1 MKYAQIINDT
11 IVKIHNKLPGS
22 WLNISNLD
30 ALTQEQ
36 LSDLSW
42 SGNAGVKFYL
52 VEEATRPQHNPLYK
66 INDPEYTID
75 DDNHKVIQSYST
87 TPVSTEIAWEII
99 RQQRNNKLYQSDWT
113 QLEDAPL
120 STAQKDEYKIYR
132 QALRDITTQNDPFSI
147 VWPVDL

>member
-1 MKYAQIINDT
+1 MKYAQIQNDT
-11 IVKIHNKLPGS
+11 IVEIHNKLPSS
-22 WLNISNLD
+22 WNNISNLD

-42 SGNAGVKFYL
+42 SGNDGVKFYP
-52 VEEATRPQHNPLYK
+52 VEEASRPEFDPLYK

-75 DDNHKVIQSYST
+75 DINHKVVQSYST